1 MLEKKL
7 SSRISDVL
15 VMGGIIKDTDRDK
28 CSYGIDIMFSS
39 VMQLLLILI
48 ISVFIGNI
56 VETLLFFLM
65 FIPLRI
71 YAGGY
76 HADSRGRCFIILV
89 CVYIIFCFLVE
100 IESERLYAVMICV
113 GLVFSMF
120 MVLITAPVLHS
131 RKHLTK
137 NEINVFRKIAILICC
152 SETIIVLVGM
162 FTVGPNKYVLS
173 CECGQI
179 AVSLSMLLACIKKH
193 LGGCK
198 V

>member
-1 MLEKKL
+1 MEKKL

-39 VMQLLLILI
+39 IIQLLLILI
-48 ISVFIGNI
+48 ISAFIGNI
-56 VETLLFFLM
+56 VETLLFFIM

-89 CVYIIFCFLVE
+89 CVYIIFSFLVE
-100 IESERLYAVMICV
+100 IESERLRAAIILAGMF
-113 GLVFSMF
+113 FSML
-120 MVLITAPVLHS
+120 MILIASPVLHT
-131 RKHLTK
+131 RKHLTN

-152 SETIIVLVGM
+152 LETIIVLVGM
-162 FTVGPNKYVLS
+162 FTVGPNIYVLA
-173 CECGQI
+173 CECGQL
-179 AVSLSMLLACIKKH
+179 AVSVSMLLACIKKR
-193 LGGCK
+193 LRRCK

>member
-1 MLEKKL
+1 MEKKL

-39 VMQLLLILI
+39 IMQLLLILI

-89 CVYIIFCFLVE
+89 CTYIIFSFFVE
-100 IESERLYAVMICV
+100 IESERLRAVIILAGMF
-113 GLVFSMF
+113 FSML
-120 MVLITAPVLHS
+120 MIIIAAPVLHN

-152 SETIIVLVGM
+152 VETIIVLVGM
-162 FTVGPNKYVLS
+162 TAVGNNIYVLA
-173 CECGQI
+173 CECGQL
-179 AVSLSMLLACIKKH
+179 AVSVSMLLACIKKTF
-193 LGGCK
+193 K
-198 V
+198 EV